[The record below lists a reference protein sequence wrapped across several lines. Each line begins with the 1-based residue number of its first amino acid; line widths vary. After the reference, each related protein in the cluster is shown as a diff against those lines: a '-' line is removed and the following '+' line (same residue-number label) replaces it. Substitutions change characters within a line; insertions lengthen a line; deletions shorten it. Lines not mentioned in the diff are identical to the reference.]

1 MNLSL
6 VSIYCSKLI
15 MKLIKQTMLYLLILL
30 LSSVLNDMP
39 AVANEHIS
47 VCQERKLVIAWH
59 QYKPYAYYSEETQE
73 VSGLDIELLTSLLD
87 EIGCQYEFTRMTWQ
101 RTLLELKKGRVD
113 ISIFAFVTEER
124 IKEYNFSNSY
134 RDESVRIAMLSENHD
149 KWPIKS
155 LPDIEKYQL
164 KLAHDTHVWAGEAF
178 QKFID
183 KNAEKYFVHVHGTK
197 TRLEMLLKER
207 VNGIVGDPLT
217 IQLEAEALGK
227 SELIEF
233 ADFTIFDNPVHF
245 IMSKQ
250 STDQELVDSINKT
263 LAKSL
268 SAIFDAS

>member
-1 MNLSL
+1 
-6 VSIYCSKLI
+6 
-15 MKLIKQTMLYLLILL
+15 MKFISQTMLYLFIIP
-30 LSSVLNDMP
+30 LSSLLNGTL

-47 VCQERKLVIAWH
+47 ACQERKLVVAWH
-59 QYKPYAYYSEETQE
+59 EYKPYAYYSEETQQ

-101 RTLLELKKGRVD
+101 RTLLELEKGRVD
-113 ISIFAFVTEER
+113 IGIFAFLTEER
-124 IKEYNFSNSY
+124 IMKYNYSKSY
-134 RDESVRIAMLSENHD
+134 RDESVRIAMLSENHE

-155 LPDIEKYQL
+155 LSDFDKYQL
-164 KLAHDTHVWAGEAF
+164 KFAHDTHVWAGETF

-197 TRLEMLLKER
+197 TRLEMLLKGR
-207 VNGIVGDPLT
+207 VNGIIGDPLT

-233 ADFTIFDNPVHF
+233 ADIAIFDNPVHF
-245 IMSKQ
+245 IFSKQ
-250 STDQELVDSINKT
+250 STDQVLVDSVNKT

-268 SAIFDAS
+268 SAIFNGI